1 MPIILDGCRCTRDIT
16 KRKRSG
22 EKRPDGGGRPVFYH
36 ASNPWY
42 VIVRYPKASQKQ
54 NENSLLVERNAVVA
68 D

>member
-1 MPIILDGCRCTRDIT
+1 VPRILKACCCTHDI
-16 KRKRSG
+16 KKSKRSG

-54 NENSLLVERNAVVA
+54 NDNSLLVERNAVVA